1 MPKNRYIKYHFY
13 IQKRQISKKQ
23 TNNAKVF
30 HFYYNKIAFFFVPLQ
45 PETVK
50 VDSDSINIGLKQ
62 KRKVKGYL

>member
-1 MPKNRYIKYHFY
+1 M
-13 IQKRQISKKQ
+13 SKKQ